1 MKIFLL
7 LLATL
12 IAISNGHVFAHT
24 PAPPHAQPIDLGR
37 PNGVA
42 SESCRFSGVDFENSV
57 IYAAGEL
64 SGRSLDFQIDQ
75 SGQMATQMDVTVHS
89 PDKAVILMLG
99 AYEPTIWNIKWS
111 KQTKISAVV
120 ASGYHRQA
128 IAGLAASVP
137 TLISTQHG
145 NEPCGYFI
153 VSEQELKYLNNHSRK
168 MFGRGVDKVFFAKR
182 GRVHVGEKLP
192 TGTRLLTSSAV
203 TPRSYYNQG
212 APLAGPTA
220 LKDAVRRGH
229 LRRATQDD
237 VWKWNDAI
245 AEKMKNEDIPT
256 VHPNGQSKRF
266 KVDVSIAYVVLKPF
280 KLPAGMYGGNMAQF
294 YVPKG
299 VAFPSGELGH
309 STIYDFN
316 TLTCTGSLCDHA
328 ASPIFI
334 ETKY

>member
-1 MKIFLL
+1 MKIFLF

-12 IAISNGHVFAHT
+12 IAITSV
-24 PAPPHAQPIDLGR
+24 PASAENSALPHAQAI
-37 PNGVA
+37 
-42 SESCRFSGVDFENSV
+42 SSGPSSWVDFENCKFNTVKSENSV

-64 SGRSLDFQIDQ
+64 SGRPLDFQIDQ
-75 SGQMATQMDVTVHS
+75 TGDMATQMDVTVHS
-89 PDKAVILMLG
+89 PNKAVILMLG

-111 KQTKISAVV
+111 KQTNITAVV
-120 ASGYHRQA
+120 ASGNHRQA

-145 NEPCGYFI
+145 NGPCGYFI
-153 VSEQELKYLNNHSRK
+153 VSERELKDLNNYSRK
-168 MFGRGVDKVFFAKR
+168 MFGRGIDKVFLAKR
-182 GRVHVGEKLP
+182 GRVHVGENLP
-192 TGTRLLTSSAV
+192 PGTRLITSPAV
-203 TPRSYYNQG
+203 TPRSYYDQN
-212 APLAGPTA
+212 APLAGPAA
-220 LKDAVRRGH
+220 LKDAVRKGY

-245 AEKMKNEDIPT
+245 AEKKKNEDIPPI
-256 VHPNGQSKRF
+256 HPNGQSKRF

-280 KLPAGMYGGNMAQF
+280 KLPAGMYGGNMAEF

-299 VAFPSGELGH
+299 VDLPSGELGH

-316 TLTCTGSLCDHA
+316 TLTCSGSLCDHSA
-328 ASPIFI
+328 TPIFI